1 MSEFQGSGFVL
12 DVPEGCADASV
23 YTFLLPTEGQ
33 FTPYVTIKFEGLHDE
48 ADLNAYV
55 TKQHDALS
63 ESVEKFEMI
72 IKRSGKRGI
81 WAAVLAIMEWGAE
94 ESRIRQ
100 KQGFFLVPGETAKVY
115 ALTGI
120 DLAAHFDKSE
130 PQFDKIFQ
138 SFNPNDIQVIEA

>member
-1 MSEFQGSGFVL
+1 VSFQIDG
-12 DVPEGCADASV
+12 
-23 YTFLLPTEGQ
+23 
-33 FTPYVTIKFEGLHDE
+33 
-48 ADLNAYV
+48 
-55 TKQHDALS
+55 
-63 ESVEKFEMI
+63 VEKLRWHYGNEYPRPFFFPFNGPSGVSLTRMGHPGASNHDHH
-72 IKRSGKRGI
+72 RSI
-81 WAAVLAIMEWGAE
+81 WFAHHDVNGVDFWSDNT

-120 DLAAHFDKSE
+120 DLVAHFDKSE